1 MDALFLDCFP
11 RRESF
16 GLGSSLVPC
25 NDVPAAIIY
34 IILQVQVR
42 PTLVCAR
49 HTGMDPWE
57 RGVKAANLFLRS
69 TVFSSA
75 NSSNKSWTSHRCN
88 SLPSAC
94 ACAPTILK
102 LMQTSRYP
110 AVSFDSYAGESL
122 FFTRSMTTLASSAI
136 VRKQRMRSCRDLK
149 TMLVRVRSSSL
160 EMSFCAIVK
169 AHFQL
174 ATSPT
179 GREHKQTEKIVVVGE
194 TLQHTL

>member
-88 SLPSAC
+88 SLF
-94 ACAPTILK
+94 
-102 LMQTSRYP
+102 MHQ
-110 AVSFDSYAGESL
+110 E
-122 FFTRSMTTLASSAI
+122 
-136 VRKQRMRSCRDLK
+136 
-149 TMLVRVRSSSL
+149 
-160 EMSFCAIVK
+160 
-169 AHFQL
+169 
-174 ATSPT
+174 
-179 GREHKQTEKIVVVGE
+179 
-194 TLQHTL
+194 